1 MLFIWIFF
9 LLFNSI
15 ILQAQVIDDT
25 SKPDEII
32 VKSTRSNSNVYQLGS
47 SVEIISAE
55 EIKKNSFNFVSEALQ
70 TSSGV
75 YVSQTGSF
83 GGTATVRIRGA
94 SSDQTL
100 VLIDGV
106 PISDPSSPGGGYDF
120 SSLLTSNID
129 RIEILKGSQST
140 LWGSDAIGGVI
151 NIVTF
156 ENASIPNIHLNTE
169 IGSFNT
175 EKIGTDFN
183 IANEH
188 NSLFLSY
195 DSYKSDGISKA
206 DKRDGNS
213 EKDGVGSRA
222 YLLKTNHNIF
232 NSEISS
238 NINYR
243 ESDVDYDGYGFATGV
258 TDSDENT
265 KGRQLNWSLL
275 LRKAFLD
282 DQLVN
287 SILFGESE
295 IDRKYYT
302 NNIENFS
309 AKGERKFIRY
319 VGNYSLNDNNSFTFG
334 FENEEVATSG
344 VDFDTRSIFLLYETL
359 ISKNFGFSLGLRGD
373 DRNNL
378 ASQETPKIT
387 AFYNLNDEWRLRA
400 NWGEGFKL
408 PTIFQSTFF
417 CCGAE
422 KPNENLLP
430 ETSEGYEIGID
441 YKSNENFNKIGVTF
455 FDQDIS
461 NMIDFSFSIGGYEN
475 IKKVYSKGVEVNFV
489 SQLKDNIT
497 ISGSFT
503 KLDSEN
509 EFGSRLSRLPEEKG
523 NLNIDFSLGLKNNFY
538 ISLFY
543 NGDEVDPR
551 GEVSD
556 WFRSDLNFSRNI
568 SDKAKIYFKVKNI
581 FDEEYQDIYGYG
593 TEERS
598 FSIGINLS
606 AG

>member
-213 EKDGVGSRA
+213 EKDGIGSRS

>member
-213 EKDGVGSRA
+213 EKDGIGSRS

-302 NNIENFS
+302 NNILNFS

-334 FENEEVATSG
+334 FENEEVTTSG

-359 ISKNFGFSLGLRGD
+359 ISKNSGFSLGLRGD

>member
-213 EKDGVGSRA
+213 EKDGIGSRS

-265 KGRQLNWSLL
+265 KGRQLNWSLS
-275 LRKAFLD
+275 LRKTFLD

-334 FENEEVATSG
+334 FENEEVTTSG

>member
-213 EKDGVGSRA
+213 EKDGIGSRS

-475 IKKVYSKGVEVNFV
+475 IKKVYSKGIEVNFV

>member
-15 ILQAQVIDDT
+15 ILQAQVIDDI

-140 LWGSDAIGGVI
+140 LWGSDAIGGII
-151 NIVTF
+151 NILTF

-213 EKDGVGSRA
+213 EKDGIGSRS

-302 NNIENFS
+302 NNILNFS

-319 VGNYSLNDNNSFTFG
+319 VGNDSLNDNNSFTFG

-489 SQLKDNIT
+489 SQLKDNII
-497 ISGSFT
+497 ISGNFT

>member
-206 DKRDGNS
+206 DKRDGNN
-213 EKDGVGSRA
+213 EKDGIGSRS

-378 ASQETPKIT
+378 VSQETPKIT
-387 AFYNLNDEWRLRA
+387 VFYSLNDEWRLRA

-509 EFGSRLSRLPEEKG
+509 EFSSRLSRLPEEKG

>member
-1 MLFIWIFF
+1 MLYILIFF
-9 LLFNSI
+9 LLINPI
-15 ILQAQVIDDT
+15 ILQAQVIND
-25 SKPDEII
+25 SLKIDEII
-32 VKSTRSNSNVYQLGS
+32 VKSTRSNSNIYQLGS
-47 SVEIISAE
+47 SVEIITAE
-55 EIKKNSFNFVSEALQ
+55 DIKKSSFNFVSEALQ

-156 ENASIPNIHLNTE
+156 EKASIPNINLNTE

-206 DKRDGNS
+206 DKRDGND
-213 EKDGVGSRA
+213 EKDGIGSRS

-232 NSEISS
+232 DSEISS

-243 ESDVDYDGYGFATGV
+243 ESDIDYDGYGFATGV

-265 KGRQLNWSLL
+265 KGRQLNWSLS

-282 DQLVN
+282 DLLVN

-319 VGNYSLNDNNSFTFG
+319 VGYYSLNDNNSFTFG

-344 VDFDTRSIFLLYETL
+344 VDFDTKSIFLLYETL
-359 ISKNFGFSLGLRGD
+359 ISKNFGFSFGLRGD

-475 IKKVYSKGVEVNFV
+475 VKKVYSKGIEVNFV
-489 SQLKDNIT
+489 SKLRDNIT
-497 ISGSFT
+497 ISGSFS
-503 KLDSEN
+503 KLDSKN

-523 NLNIDFSLGLKNNFY
+523 SLNIDFSLGLKNNFY

-568 SDKAKIYFKVKNI
+568 SDKAKVYFKVKNI
-581 FDEEYQDIYGYG
+581 FDEQYQDIYGYG

-598 FSIGINLS
+598 FSVGINLS

>member
-15 ILQAQVIDDT
+15 ILQAQVIDDI

-156 ENASIPNIHLNTE
+156 EKASIPNINLNTE

>member
-213 EKDGVGSRA
+213 EKDGIGSRS

-334 FENEEVATSG
+334 FENEEVTTSG

-497 ISGSFT
+497 VSGSFT

>member
-213 EKDGVGSRA
+213 EKDGIGSRS

-302 NNIENFS
+302 NNILNFS

-475 IKKVYSKGVEVNFV
+475 IKKVYSKGIEVNFV

-497 ISGSFT
+497 ISGNFT

>member
-15 ILQAQVIDDT
+15 ILQAQVIDDI

-213 EKDGVGSRA
+213 EKDGIGSRS

-302 NNIENFS
+302 NNILNFS

-475 IKKVYSKGVEVNFV
+475 IKKVYSKGIEVNFV

-497 ISGSFT
+497 ISGNFT

-543 NGDEVDPR
+543 NGYEVDPR

>member
-1 MLFIWIFF
+1 MLYILIFF
-9 LLFNSI
+9 LLINPI
-15 ILQAQVIDDT
+15 ILQAQAINDS
-25 SKPDEII
+25 SKIDEII
-32 VKSTRSNSNVYQLGS
+32 VKSTRSNSNIYQLGS
-47 SVEIISAE
+47 SVEIITAE
-55 EIKKNSFNFVSEALQ
+55 DIKKSSFNFVSEALQ

-156 ENASIPNIHLNTE
+156 EKASIPNINLNTE

-206 DKRDGNS
+206 DKRDGND
-213 EKDGVGSRA
+213 EKDGIGSRS

-232 NSEISS
+232 NSELSS

-265 KGRQLNWSLL
+265 KGRQLNWSLS

-282 DQLVN
+282 DLLVN

-319 VGNYSLNDNNSFTFG
+319 VGYYSLNDNNSFTFG

-344 VDFDTRSIFLLYETL
+344 VDFDTKSIFLLYETL

-441 YKSNENFNKIGVTF
+441 YKSSENFNKIGVTF

-475 IKKVYSKGVEVNFV
+475 VKKVYSKGVEVNFV
-489 SQLKDNIT
+489 SKLRDNIT
-497 ISGSFT
+497 ISGSFS
-503 KLDSEN
+503 KLDSKN

-523 NLNIDFSLGLKNNFY
+523 SLNIDFSLGLNNNFY

-568 SDKAKIYFKVKNI
+568 SDKAKVYFKVKNI
-581 FDEEYQDIYGYG
+581 FDEQYQDIYGYG

-598 FSIGINLS
+598 FSVGINLS

>member
-213 EKDGVGSRA
+213 EKDGIGSRS

-302 NNIENFS
+302 NNILNFS

-475 IKKVYSKGVEVNFV
+475 IKKVYSKGIEVNFV

-497 ISGSFT
+497 ISGNFT

-606 AG
+606 VG

>member
-1 MLFIWIFF
+1 MLYILIFF
-9 LLFNSI
+9 LLINPI
-15 ILQAQVIDDT
+15 ALQAQVIDDS
-25 SKPDEII
+25 SKIDEII
-32 VKSTRSNSNVYQLGS
+32 VKSTRSNSNIYQLGS
-47 SVEIISAE
+47 SVEIITAE
-55 EIKKNSFNFVSEALQ
+55 DIKKSSFNFVSEALQ

-156 ENASIPNIHLNTE
+156 EKASIPNINLNTE

-206 DKRDGNS
+206 DKRDGND
-213 EKDGVGSRA
+213 EKDGIGSRS

-232 NSEISS
+232 NSELSS

-265 KGRQLNWSLL
+265 KGRQLNWSLS

-282 DQLVN
+282 DLLVN

-319 VGNYSLNDNNSFTFG
+319 VGYYSLNDNNSFTFG

-344 VDFDTRSIFLLYETL
+344 VDFDTKSIFLLYETL

-475 IKKVYSKGVEVNFV
+475 VKKVYSKGIEVNFV
-489 SQLKDNIT
+489 SKLRDNIT
-497 ISGSFT
+497 ISGSFS
-503 KLDSEN
+503 KLDSKN

-523 NLNIDFSLGLKNNFY
+523 SLNIDFSLGLNNNFY

-598 FSIGINLS
+598 FSVGINLS

>member
-15 ILQAQVIDDT
+15 ILQAQVIDDI

-70 TSSGV
+70 ISSGV

-213 EKDGVGSRA
+213 EKDGIGSRS

-334 FENEEVATSG
+334 FENEEVTTSG

>member
-15 ILQAQVIDDT
+15 ILQAQVIDDI

-213 EKDGVGSRA
+213 EKDGIGSRS

-497 ISGSFT
+497 ISGNFT

>member
-15 ILQAQVIDDT
+15 ILQAQVIDDI

-213 EKDGVGSRA
+213 EKDGIGSRS

-302 NNIENFS
+302 NNILNFS

>member
-1 MLFIWIFF
+1 MLRILIFF
-9 LLFNSI
+9 LLINFN
-15 ILQAQVIDDT
+15 ILQAQVIDES
-25 SKPDEII
+25 SKIDEII
-32 VKSTRSNSNVYQLGS
+32 VKSTRSNSNIYQLGS
-47 SVEIISAE
+47 SVEIITAE
-55 EIKKNSFNFVSEALQ
+55 DIKKSSFNFVSEALQ

-156 ENASIPNIHLNTE
+156 EKAPIPNINLNTE

-206 DKRDGNS
+206 DKRDGND
-213 EKDGVGSRA
+213 EKDGIGSRS
-222 YLLKTNHNIF
+222 YLLKTNHNIL

-265 KGRQLNWSLL
+265 KGRQLNWSLS

-282 DQLVN
+282 DLLVN

-319 VGNYSLNDNNSFTFG
+319 VGYYSLNDNNSFTFG

-344 VDFDTRSIFLLYETL
+344 VDFDTKSLFLLYETL
-359 ISKNFGFSLGLRGD
+359 ISKNLGFSIGLRGD

-441 YKSNENFNKIGVTF
+441 YKSSENFNKIGVTF

-475 IKKVYSKGVEVNFV
+475 VKKVYSKGVEVNFV
-489 SQLKDNIT
+489 SKLRDNIT
-497 ISGSFT
+497 ISGSFS
-503 KLDSEN
+503 KLDSKN

-523 NLNIDFSLGLKNNFY
+523 SLNIDFSLGLKNNFY

-568 SDKAKIYFKVKNI
+568 SDKAKVYFKVKNI

-598 FSIGINLS
+598 FSVGINLS

>member
-55 EIKKNSFNFVSEALQ
+55 EIKKNSFSFVSEALQ

-213 EKDGVGSRA
+213 EKDGIGSRS

-334 FENEEVATSG
+334 FENEEVTTSG

-556 WFRSDLNFSRNI
+556 WFRSDLNLSRNI

>member
-1 MLFIWIFF
+1 MLYILIFF
-9 LLFNSI
+9 LLINPI
-15 ILQAQVIDDT
+15 ILQAQAINDS
-25 SKPDEII
+25 SKIDEII
-32 VKSTRSNSNVYQLGS
+32 VKSTRSNSNIYQLGS
-47 SVEIISAE
+47 SVEIITAE
-55 EIKKNSFNFVSEALQ
+55 DIKKSSFNFVSEALQ

-156 ENASIPNIHLNTE
+156 EKASIPNINLNTE

-206 DKRDGNS
+206 DKRDGND
-213 EKDGVGSRA
+213 EKDGIGSRS
-222 YLLKTNHNIF
+222 YLLKTNHNIL

-265 KGRQLNWSLL
+265 KGRQLNWSLS

-282 DQLVN
+282 DLLVN

-319 VGNYSLNDNNSFTFG
+319 VGYYSLNDNNSFTFG

-344 VDFDTRSIFLLYETL
+344 VDFDTKSIFLLYETL

-475 IKKVYSKGVEVNFV
+475 VKKVYSKGIEVNFV
-489 SQLKDNIT
+489 SKLRDNIT
-497 ISGSFT
+497 ISGSFS
-503 KLDSEN
+503 KLDSKN

-523 NLNIDFSLGLKNNFY
+523 SLNIDFSLGLNNNFY

-598 FSIGINLS
+598 FSVGINLS

>member
-1 MLFIWIFF
+1 M
-9 LLFNSI
+9 
-15 ILQAQVIDDT
+15 
-25 SKPDEII
+25 
-32 VKSTRSNSNVYQLGS
+32 
-47 SVEIISAE
+47 
-55 EIKKNSFNFVSEALQ
+55 
-70 TSSGV
+70 
-75 YVSQTGSF
+75 
-83 GGTATVRIRGA
+83 
-94 SSDQTL
+94 
-100 VLIDGV
+100 
-106 PISDPSSPGGGYDF
+106 
-120 SSLLTSNID
+120 
-129 RIEILKGSQST
+129 
-140 LWGSDAIGGVI
+140 
-151 NIVTF
+151 
-156 ENASIPNIHLNTE
+156 
-169 IGSFNT
+169 
-175 EKIGTDFN
+175 
-183 IANEH
+183 
-188 NSLFLSY
+188 
-195 DSYKSDGISKA
+195 
-206 DKRDGNS
+206 
-213 EKDGVGSRA
+213 
-222 YLLKTNHNIF
+222 
-232 NSEISS
+232 
-238 NINYR
+238 
-243 ESDVDYDGYGFATGV
+243 
-258 TDSDENT
+258 
-265 KGRQLNWSLL
+265 
-275 LRKAFLD
+275 
-282 DQLVN
+282 
-287 SILFGESE
+287 
-295 IDRKYYT
+295 
-302 NNIENFS
+302 
-309 AKGERKFIRY
+309 
-319 VGNYSLNDNNSFTFG
+319 
-334 FENEEVATSG
+334 
-344 VDFDTRSIFLLYETL
+344 
-359 ISKNFGFSLGLRGD
+359 
-373 DRNNL
+373 

-475 IKKVYSKGVEVNFV
+475 IKKVYSKGIEVNFV

-497 ISGSFT
+497 ISGNFA

-606 AG
+606 VG

>member
-1 MLFIWIFF
+1 MLFIWIYF

-213 EKDGVGSRA
+213 EKDGIGSRS

-334 FENEEVATSG
+334 FENEEVTTSG

>member
-15 ILQAQVIDDT
+15 ILQAQVIDDI

-213 EKDGVGSRA
+213 EKDGIGSRA

-302 NNIENFS
+302 NNILNFS

-475 IKKVYSKGVEVNFV
+475 IKKVYSKGIEINFV

-497 ISGSFT
+497 ISGNFT

>member
-1 MLFIWIFF
+1 LI
-9 LLFNSI
+9 NPI
-15 ILQAQVIDDT
+15 ILQAQVIND
-25 SKPDEII
+25 SLKIDEII
-32 VKSTRSNSNVYQLGS
+32 VKSTRSNSNIYQLGS
-47 SVEIISAE
+47 SVEIITAE
-55 EIKKNSFNFVSEALQ
+55 DIKKSSFNFVSEALQ

-156 ENASIPNIHLNTE
+156 ENASIPNLNLNTE

-206 DKRDGNS
+206 DKRDGND
-213 EKDGVGSRA
+213 EKDGIGSRS
-222 YLLKTNHNIF
+222 YLLKTNHNIL

-265 KGRQLNWSLL
+265 KGRQLNWSLS

-282 DQLVN
+282 DLLVN

-319 VGNYSLNDNNSFTFG
+319 VGYYSLNDNNSFTFG

-344 VDFDTRSIFLLYETL
+344 VDFDTKSIFLLYETL

-441 YKSNENFNKIGVTF
+441 YKSSENFDKIGVTF

-475 IKKVYSKGVEVNFV
+475 VKKVYSKGVEVNFV
-489 SQLKDNIT
+489 SKLRDNIT
-497 ISGSFT
+497 ISGSFS
-503 KLDSEN
+503 KLDSKN

-523 NLNIDFSLGLKNNFY
+523 SLNIDFSLGLKNNFY

-568 SDKAKIYFKVKNI
+568 SDKAKVYFKVKNI

-598 FSIGINLS
+598 FSVGINLS

>member
-55 EIKKNSFNFVSEALQ
+55 EIKKNSFSFVSEALQ

-213 EKDGVGSRA
+213 EKDGIGSRS

-334 FENEEVATSG
+334 FENEEVTTSG

-387 AFYNLNDEWRLRA
+387 AFYNLNDEWRLRT

>member
-55 EIKKNSFNFVSEALQ
+55 EIKKNSFSFVSEALQ

-213 EKDGVGSRA
+213 EKDGIGSRS

-334 FENEEVATSG
+334 FENEEVTTSG

-475 IKKVYSKGVEVNFV
+475 IRKVYSKGVEVNFV

>member
-1 MLFIWIFF
+1 MLYILIFF
-9 LLFNSI
+9 LLINPI
-15 ILQAQVIDDT
+15 ILQAQAINDS
-25 SKPDEII
+25 SKIDEII
-32 VKSTRSNSNVYQLGS
+32 VKSTRSNSNIYQLGS
-47 SVEIISAE
+47 SVEIITAE
-55 EIKKNSFNFVSEALQ
+55 DIKKSSFNFVSEALQ

-120 SSLLTSNID
+120 SSLLTSNIN

-140 LWGSDAIGGVI
+140 LWGSNAIGGVI
-151 NIVTF
+151 NIVTV
-156 ENASIPNIHLNTE
+156 ENTSIPNINLSSE
-169 IGSFNT
+169 IGSFNSK
-175 EKIGTDFN
+175 KIGTDFN
-183 IANEH
+183 IANEN
-188 NSLFLSY
+188 NSLFLSFV
-195 DSYKSDGISKA
+195 SYKSDGISKA
-206 DKRDGNS
+206 DKRDGNN
-213 EKDGVGSRA
+213 EKDGIGSRS

-265 KGRQLNWSLL
+265 KGRQLNWSLS

-282 DQLVN
+282 DLLVN

-319 VGNYSLNDNNSFTFG
+319 VGYYSLNDNNSFTFG

-344 VDFDTRSIFLLYETL
+344 VDFDTKSIFLLYETL

-441 YKSNENFNKIGVTF
+441 YKSSENFNKIGVTF

-475 IKKVYSKGVEVNFV
+475 VKKVYSKGVEVNFV
-489 SQLKDNIT
+489 SKLRDNIT
-497 ISGSFT
+497 ISGSFS
-503 KLDSEN
+503 KLDSKN

-523 NLNIDFSLGLKNNFY
+523 SLNIDFSLGLKNNFY

-598 FSIGINLS
+598 FSVS
-606 AG
+606 SKRRFW

>member
-1 MLFIWIFF
+1 MLYILIFF
-9 LLFNSI
+9 LLINPI
-15 ILQAQVIDDT
+15 ILQAQVINDS
-25 SKPDEII
+25 SKIDEII
-32 VKSTRSNSNVYQLGS
+32 VKSTRSNSNIYQLGS
-47 SVEIISAE
+47 SVEIITAE
-55 EIKKNSFNFVSEALQ
+55 DIKKSSFNFVSEALQ

-156 ENASIPNIHLNTE
+156 EKASIPNINLNTE

-206 DKRDGNS
+206 DKRDGND
-213 EKDGVGSRA
+213 EKDGIGSRS

-232 NSEISS
+232 NSELSS

-265 KGRQLNWSLL
+265 KGRQLNWSLS

-282 DQLVN
+282 DLLVN

-319 VGNYSLNDNNSFTFG
+319 VGYYSLNDNNSFTFG

-344 VDFDTRSIFLLYETL
+344 VDFDTKSIFLLYETL
-359 ISKNFGFSLGLRGD
+359 ISKNFGFSFGLRGD

-441 YKSNENFNKIGVTF
+441 YKSSENFNKIGVTF

-475 IKKVYSKGVEVNFV
+475 VKKVYSKGVEVNFV
-489 SQLKDNIT
+489 SKLRDNIT
-497 ISGSFT
+497 ISGSFS
-503 KLDSEN
+503 KLDSKN

-523 NLNIDFSLGLKNNFY
+523 SLNIDFSLGLKNNFY

-598 FSIGINLS
+598 FSVGINLS

>member
-213 EKDGVGSRA
+213 EKDGIGSRS

-265 KGRQLNWSLL
+265 KGRQLNWSLS

-282 DQLVN
+282 DLLVN

-319 VGNYSLNDNNSFTFG
+319 VGYYSLNDNNSFTFG
-334 FENEEVATSG
+334 FENEEVTTSG

>member
-1 MLFIWIFF
+1 MLYILIFF
-9 LLFNSI
+9 LFINPI
-15 ILQAQVIDDT
+15 TLQAQVIDDS
-25 SKPDEII
+25 SKIDEII
-32 VKSTRSNSNVYQLGS
+32 VKSTRSNSNIYQLGS
-47 SVEIISAE
+47 SVEIITAE
-55 EIKKNSFNFVSEALQ
+55 DIKKSSFNFVSEALQ

-156 ENASIPNIHLNTE
+156 EKASIPNINLNTE

-206 DKRDGNS
+206 DKRDGND
-213 EKDGVGSRA
+213 EKDGIGSRS

-232 NSEISS
+232 NSELSS

-265 KGRQLNWSLL
+265 KGRQLNWSLS

-282 DQLVN
+282 DLLVN

-319 VGNYSLNDNNSFTFG
+319 VGYYSLNDNNSFTFG

-344 VDFDTRSIFLLYETL
+344 VDFDTKSIFLLYETL

-441 YKSNENFNKIGVTF
+441 YKSSENFNKIGVTF

-475 IKKVYSKGVEVNFV
+475 VKKVYSKGIEVNFF
-489 SQLKDNIT
+489 SKLRDNIT
-497 ISGSFT
+497 ISGSFS
-503 KLDSEN
+503 KLDSKN

-523 NLNIDFSLGLKNNFY
+523 SLNIDFSLGLNNNFY

-598 FSIGINLS
+598 FSVGINLS

>member
-213 EKDGVGSRA
+213 EKDGIGSRS

-334 FENEEVATSG
+334 FENEEVTTSG

-489 SQLKDNIT
+489 SQLKDNII
-497 ISGSFT
+497 ISGNFT

>member
-120 SSLLTSNID
+120 SSLLTSNIY

-183 IANEH
+183 ISNEH

-213 EKDGVGSRA
+213 EKDGIGSRS

>member
-15 ILQAQVIDDT
+15 ILQAQVIDGI

-32 VKSTRSNSNVYQLGS
+32 VKSARSNSNVYQLGS

-213 EKDGVGSRA
+213 EKDGIGSRA

-238 NINYR
+238 NINFR

-302 NNIENFS
+302 NNILNFS

-319 VGNYSLNDNNSFTFG
+319 VGNYSLNDNNLLTFG

-344 VDFDTRSIFLLYETL
+344 EDFDTRSIFLLYETL

-475 IKKVYSKGVEVNFV
+475 IKKVYSKGIEVNFV

-497 ISGSFT
+497 ISGNFT

-509 EFGSRLSRLPEEKG
+509 EFGSRLSRIPEEKG

>member
-334 FENEEVATSG
+334 FENEEVITSG

>member
-55 EIKKNSFNFVSEALQ
+55 EIKKNSFNFVSEALK

-213 EKDGVGSRA
+213 EKDGIGSRS

-334 FENEEVATSG
+334 FENEEVTTSG

>member
-302 NNIENFS
+302 NNILNFS

-523 NLNIDFSLGLKNNFY
+523 SLNIDFSLGLKNNFY

>member
-55 EIKKNSFNFVSEALQ
+55 EIKKNSFSFVSEALQ

-213 EKDGVGSRA
+213 EKDGIGSRS

-334 FENEEVATSG
+334 FENEEVTTSG

>member
-1 MLFIWIFF
+1 MLYILIFF
-9 LLFNSI
+9 LLINPI
-15 ILQAQVIDDT
+15 ILQAQAINDS
-25 SKPDEII
+25 SKIDEII
-32 VKSTRSNSNVYQLGS
+32 VKSTRSNSNIYQLGS
-47 SVEIISAE
+47 SVEIITAE
-55 EIKKNSFNFVSEALQ
+55 DIKKSSFNFVSEALQ

-156 ENASIPNIHLNTE
+156 EKASIPNINLNTE

-206 DKRDGNS
+206 DKRDGND
-213 EKDGVGSRA
+213 EKDGIGSRS

-265 KGRQLNWSLL
+265 KGRQLNWSLS

-282 DQLVN
+282 DLLVN

-319 VGNYSLNDNNSFTFG
+319 VGYYSLNDNNSFTFG

-344 VDFDTRSIFLLYETL
+344 VDFDTKSIFLLYETL
-359 ISKNFGFSLGLRGD
+359 ISKNFGFSFGLRGD

-475 IKKVYSKGVEVNFV
+475 VKKVYSKGVEVNFV
-489 SQLKDNIT
+489 SKLRDNIT
-497 ISGSFT
+497 ISGSFS
-503 KLDSEN
+503 KLDSKN

-523 NLNIDFSLGLKNNFY
+523 SLNIDFSLGLKNNFY

-568 SDKAKIYFKVKNI
+568 SDKAKVYFKVKNI

-598 FSIGINLS
+598 FSVGINLS